1 MFSYAVKLEHDTDTS
16 AWVVSCRDLPLLNS
30 VGDSV
35 EDALLEAVDAAVMA
49 LSIEIDERRPI
60 PEGSE
65 PEAGE
70 YMITMPVLV
79 AMKAALHNAMI
90 ATGTRKADL
99 ARLMGM
105 KGAQVDRLLDVAHSS
120 KVETVEQ
127 ALRLLN
133 RVVQLRID
141 KAVA

>member
-1 MFSYAVKLEHDTDTS
+1 MFSYAVKLEHDTDTNS
-16 AWVVSCRDLPLLNS
+16 WVVSCRDLPLLNS

-70 YMITMPVLV
+70 HIITMPVLV

-133 RVVQLRID
+133 RVVRLRID